1 MTSHR
6 RSDEDFAM
14 TTKLL
19 PARHAA
25 HRPAADVDDVGAGR
39 SNPPTPPDDRRRLER
54 IWRSPADQ
62 PRWARP
68 ALLGL
73 LALTAVLYLWDLSA
87 SGYANSF
94 YAAAVQAGTKSWKAF
109 FFGSLDAG
117 NSITVDKP
125 PASLWVMELS
135 GRIFGFNSWSL
146 LAPQALEGVAA
157 VGLLYSAVRRVASST
172 AGLAAG
178 AALALTP
185 AAVLMFRF
193 DNPDALLV
201 LCLVTGA
208 YAVTRALADG
218 RTRWLI
224 LAGSVIGLAFLTKML
239 QGFLVLPA
247 FALTYLLAGPVP
259 LRRRIGQVLAGA
271 AAVVA
276 AAGWWVLIVTLW
288 PASDRPYV
296 GGSTNDSILELVFG
310 YNGLGRIFGG
320 SGNGGGGAGGVSGS
334 SFGGATGL
342 SRLFSSEMGNEI
354 SWLLPAAL
362 VGFVALLWF
371 TRRAPRT
378 DRLRAATLLWG
389 GWLLVTGLVF
399 SYMQG
404 TIHPYYTVALAPAIA
419 ALVALAAHAAWER
432 RATVTGRL
440 TCVALV
446 LAAGLW
452 SFVLLGRTSSWQ
464 PELRWLV
471 LVLTLVAGI
480 GLAVPI
486 RPRLAVRGLLAG
498 GLAAA
503 LIGTTAFGV
512 ATAAS
517 PHTGSIPSV
526 GPAAAASAG
535 GGPGTGGGLPSGRTG
550 GAGSAAGSASRGGT
564 GTSAPGSAAKAG
576 SATSGSAPSG
586 SAPSGSAPSGSAPTG
601 SAPGGSAKSGS
612 MPTGSRPAGGTTSGS
627 SGPDGAAKSGVPSG
641 GGGATTSTALT
652 NALKATSS
660 KWAAAVVGDQSA
672 ATLELAT
679 GKAVISIGGW
689 SGTDPSPTLAQFE
702 HYVVTGQVRYLI
714 TSGGMASGMASGM
727 AMGGGSAGV
736 AAQITKWVAA
746 HYKKITI
753 GGQTVYDLSQPL
765 T

>member
-25 HRPAADVDDVGAGR
+25 HHPADPADTVDPAGDG
-39 SNPPTPPDDRRRLER
+39 SLTPPDDRSRFQR

-62 PRWARP
+62 PAWARP

-109 FFGSLDAG
+109 FFGSLDSG

-125 PASLWVMELS
+125 PGSLWVMEIS
-135 GRIFGFNSWSL
+135 ARIFGFNSWSL
-146 LAPQALEGVAA
+146 LVPQALEGVAA
-157 VGLLYSAVRRVASST
+157 VGLLYSTVRRVASST

-193 DNPDALLV
+193 DNPDALLT

-208 YAVTRALADG
+208 YAVTRALEAG
-218 RTRWLI
+218 RTRWLV

-247 FALTYLLAGPVP
+247 FALAYLVAGPVSLP
-259 LRRRIGQVLAGA
+259 RRIGQVLAGT
-271 AAVVA
+271 AAVLV
-276 AAGWWVLIVTLW
+276 AAGWWVLAVTLW
-288 PASDRPYV
+288 PAADRPYF
-296 GGSTNDSILELVFG
+296 GGSTNNSILDLVFG
-310 YNGLGRIFGG
+310 YNGLGRILGG
-320 SGNGGGGAGGVSGS
+320 SGNGGGGGSGGASGS

-378 DRLRAATLLWG
+378 DRLRAAALLWG

-419 ALVALAAHAAWER
+419 ALVALAGHAAWVR
-432 RATVTGRL
+432 RATVAGRL

-464 PELRWLV
+464 PELRWIV
-471 LVLTLVAGI
+471 LVLTLTAAI

-486 RPRLAVRGLLAG
+486 RPRLAVRALLAS
-498 GLAAA
+498 GLVAA
-503 LIGTTAFGV
+503 LIGTVAFGV

-535 GGPGTGGGLPSGRTG
+535 GGPGGGALPSGRTG
-550 GAGSAAGSASRGGT
+550 GGSPSAGSAPTGTPPGGSAPGGSASAGSA
-564 GTSAPGSAAKAG
+564 K
-576 SATSGSAPSG
+576 
-586 SAPSGSAPSGSAPTG
+586 SGSAPTG
-601 SAPGGSAKSGS
+601 S
-612 MPTGSRPAGGTTSGS
+612 TGGTTSGS
-627 SGPDGAAKSGVPSG
+627 SAPGGTGGGMAGG

-652 NALKATSS
+652 NALKATTS

-672 ATLELAT
+672 ASLELAT

-689 SGTDPSPTLAQFE
+689 SGTDSSPTLAQFE
-702 HYVVTGQVRYLI
+702 HYVATGQVRYLI
-714 TSGGMASGMASGM
+714 ASGTTMSGGGASG
-727 AMGGGSAGV
+727 V
-736 AAQITKWVAA
+736 ATQITKWVAA

-765 T
+765 S

>member
-1 MTSHR
+1 
-6 RSDEDFAM
+6 M

-25 HRPAADVDDVGAGR
+25 HRPADPDAAGSAGTGTGAGHPG
-39 SNPPTPPDDRRRLER
+39 PPTPPDDRRRLER
-54 IWRSPADQ
+54 IWRGPADQ

-146 LAPQALEGVAA
+146 LVPQALEGVAA
-157 VGLLYSAVRRVASST
+157 VGLLYSTVRRVASST
-172 AGLAAG
+172 AGLVAG

-201 LCLVTGA
+201 LCMVTGA
-208 YAVTRALADG
+208 YAVTRALEDG
-218 RTRWLI
+218 RTRWLV

-271 AAVVA
+271 AAVLV

-288 PASDRPYV
+288 PASDRPYI
-296 GGSTNDSILELVFG
+296 GGSSNDSILQLVFG

-320 SGNGGGGAGGVSGS
+320 SGNAGTAGGVSGS

-378 DRLRAATLLWG
+378 DRLRAAALLWG

-419 ALVALAAHAAWER
+419 ALVALAARAAWER

-503 LIGTTAFGV
+503 LLGTAAFGV

-526 GPAAAASAG
+526 GPAAAASAA
-535 GGPGTGGGLPSGRTG
+535 GGPGTGGGLPSGRAGAAG
-550 GAGSAAGSASRGGT
+550 GAGSSAGSASRGGT
-564 GTSAPGSAAKAG
+564 GTSAPGSAAK
-576 SATSGSAPSG
+576 
-586 SAPSGSAPSGSAPTG
+586 TG

-612 MPTGSRPAGGTTSGS
+612 MPTGSAPTGSRAAGGTTSGS
-627 SGPDGAAKSGVPSG
+627 SGLGGAAGGMASG

-652 NALKATSS
+652 DALKATSS
-660 KWAAAVVGDQSA
+660 TWAAAVVGDQSA

-702 HYVVTGQVRYLI
+702 RYVATGQVRYLI
-714 TSGGMASGMASGM
+714 ASGGM

-765 T
+765 S

>member
-1 MTSHR
+1 
-6 RSDEDFAM
+6 M

-25 HRPAADVDDVGAGR
+25 HRPADAGR
-39 SNPPTPPDDRRRLER
+39 LTPPDDRRRLER
-54 IWRSPADQ
+54 IWRGPADQ

-109 FFGSLDAG
+109 FFGSLDSG

-125 PASLWVMELS
+125 PASLWLMELS

-146 LAPQALEGVAA
+146 LVPQALEGVAA
-157 VGLLYSAVRRVASST
+157 VGLLYSTVRRVASST

-201 LCLVTGA
+201 LCMVTGA
-208 YAVTRALADG
+208 YAVTRALEAG
-218 RTRWLI
+218 RTRWLV
-224 LAGSVIGLAFLTKML
+224 LAGSVIGLAFLTKLL

-259 LRRRIGQVLAGA
+259 LRRRIGQVLAGTA
-271 AAVVA
+271 SVLI
-276 AAGWWVLIVTLW
+276 AAGWWVLIVQLW

-310 YNGLGRIFGG
+310 YDGLGRIFGG
-320 SGNGGGGAGGVSGS
+320 SGNGGGGAGGASGS

-362 VGFVALLWF
+362 VGLVALLWF

-378 DRLRAATLLWG
+378 DRLRAAALLWG

-419 ALVALAAHAAWER
+419 ALVALSGHAAWAR

-440 TCVALV
+440 TCSALA

-471 LVLTLVAGI
+471 LALTLVAGI
-480 GLAVPI
+480 GLAVPV
-486 RPRLAVRGLLAG
+486 RPRLAVRGLLAA

-503 LIGTTAFGV
+503 LIGTAAFGV

-526 GPAAAASAG
+526 GPAAAATAASAG
-535 GGPGTGGGLPSGRTG
+535 GGPGTGGGVPSGRTG
-550 GAGSAAGSASRGGT
+550 GTGSAPAARRRAVRPRAARCPPGPRRPGPGRPAARRR
-564 GTSAPGSAAKAG
+564 PGSAAACPP
-576 SATSGSAPSG
+576 AP
-586 SAPSGSAPSGSAPTG
+586 AA
-601 SAPGGSAKSGS
+601 
-612 MPTGSRPAGGTTSGS
+612 RPRA
-627 SGPDGAAKSGVPSG
+627 
-641 GGGATTSTALT
+641 
-652 NALKATSS
+652 
-660 KWAAAVVGDQSA
+660 
-672 ATLELAT
+672 
-679 GKAVISIGGW
+679 
-689 SGTDPSPTLAQFE
+689 
-702 HYVVTGQVRYLI
+702 RR
-714 TSGGMASGMASGM
+714 
-727 AMGGGSAGV
+727 
-736 AAQITKWVAA
+736 
-746 HYKKITI
+746 
-753 GGQTVYDLSQPL
+753 
-765 T
+765 

>member
-1 MTSHR
+1 
-6 RSDEDFAM
+6 M

-25 HRPAADVDDVGAGR
+25 HRPDAAGAGR
-39 SNPPTPPDDRRRLER
+39 SAHRPDAAGAGSPTPPDDRRRLER
-54 IWRSPADQ
+54 IWRGPADQ

-146 LAPQALEGVAA
+146 LVPQALEGVAA
-157 VGLLYSAVRRVASST
+157 VGLLYSAVRRVAGST

-201 LCLVTGA
+201 LCMVTGA
-208 YAVTRALADG
+208 YAVTRALDDG
-218 RTRWLI
+218 RTRWLV

-271 AAVVA
+271 AAVLV
-276 AAGWWVLIVTLW
+276 AAGWWVLAVTLW
-288 PASDRPYV
+288 PASDRPYI
-296 GGSTNDSILELVFG
+296 GGSTNNSILELVFG

-320 SGNGGGGAGGVSGS
+320 SGNGGGGAGGASGS

-362 VGFVALLWF
+362 VGFAALLWF

-378 DRLRAATLLWG
+378 DRLRAAALLWG

-419 ALVALAAHAAWER
+419 ALVALAGHAAWER

-471 LVLTLVAGI
+471 LVLTLAAGI

-486 RPRLAVRGLLAG
+486 RPRLAVRALLAG

-503 LIGTTAFGV
+503 LLGTAAFGV

-535 GGPGTGGGLPSGRTG
+535 GGPGTGGGLPSGRVG
-550 GAGSAAGSASRGGT
+550 GAGSSAGSASRGGT
-564 GTSAPGSAAKAG
+564 GTSAPGGAAK
-576 SATSGSAPSG
+576 
-586 SAPSGSAPSGSAPTG
+586 TG
-601 SAPGGSAKSGS
+601 SAPAGSAKRGS
-612 MPTGSRPAGGTTSGS
+612 IPTGSTPTGSRTAGGTTTGGPTSG
-627 SGPDGAAKSGVPSG
+627 GAPGGMPSG
-641 GGGATTSTALT
+641 AGGATTSTALT

-702 HYVVTGQVRYLI
+702 HYVTTGQVRYLI
-714 TSGGMASGMASGM
+714 ASGGTASGGM

-765 T
+765 S

>member
-1 MTSHR
+1 
-6 RSDEDFAM
+6 M

-19 PARHAA
+19 PARRAA
-25 HRPAADVDDVGAGR
+25 HRPPDDADDVGTGR
-39 SNPPTPPDDRRRLER
+39 PNPPTPPDDRRRLER

-146 LAPQALEGVAA
+146 LVPQALEGVAA
-157 VGLLYSAVRRVASST
+157 VGLLYSTVRRVAGSA

-201 LCLVTGA
+201 LCLVAGA

-218 RTRWLI
+218 RTRWLV

-247 FALTYLLAGPVP
+247 FALTYLFAGPVP

-271 AAVVA
+271 AAVVV
-276 AAGWWVLIVTLW
+276 AAGWWVLIVMLW

-296 GGSTNDSILELVFG
+296 GGSSNDSILELVFG

-320 SGNGGGGAGGVSGS
+320 SGNAGGAGGVSGS

-378 DRLRAATLLWG
+378 DRLRAAALLWG

-419 ALVALAAHAAWER
+419 ALVALASHAAWAR
-432 RATVTGRL
+432 RATITGRL

-452 SFVLLGRTSSWQ
+452 SFVLLGRTGSWQ

-486 RPRLAVRGLLAG
+486 RPRLAVRALLAG

-535 GGPGTGGGLPSGRTG
+535 GGPGTGGGLPSGRIG

-564 GTSAPGSAAKAG
+564 GTSAPGGAAKTG
-576 SATSGSAPSG
+576 SMPT
-586 SAPSGSAPSGSAPTG
+586 GSAPTG
-601 SAPGGSAKSGS
+601 SRTAGGTAAAPGGTAKSG
-612 MPTGSRPAGGTTSGS
+612 M
-627 SGPDGAAKSGVPSG
+627 PSG

-652 NALKATSS
+652 DALKATSS

-702 HYVVTGQVRYLI
+702 HYVATGQVRYLI
-714 TSGGMASGMASGM
+714 TSGGMASGM

-765 T
+765 S

>member
-1 MTSHR
+1 
-6 RSDEDFAM
+6 M

-25 HRPAADVDDVGAGR
+25 HRPADDFGAGR
-39 SNPPTPPDDRRRLER
+39 PTPPDDRRRLER
-54 IWRSPADQ
+54 IWRGPADQ

-146 LAPQALEGVAA
+146 LVPQALEGVAA
-157 VGLLYSAVRRVASST
+157 VGLLYSTVRRVTGST

-178 AALALTP
+178 AVLALTP

-201 LCLVTGA
+201 LCMVTGA

-218 RTRWLI
+218 RTRWLV

-259 LRRRIGQVLAGA
+259 VRRRIGQVLAGA
-271 AAVVA
+271 AAVLV
-276 AAGWWVLIVTLW
+276 AAGWWVLAVTLW
-288 PASDRPYV
+288 PASDRPYI
-296 GGSTNDSILELVFG
+296 GGSTNNSILELVFG

-320 SGNGGGGAGGVSGS
+320 NGNGGGGAGGASGS

-378 DRLRAATLLWG
+378 DRLRAAALLWG

-419 ALVALAAHAAWER
+419 ALVALAGHAAWAR

-464 PELRWLV
+464 PELRWIV
-471 LVLTLVAGI
+471 LVLTLAAGI
-480 GLAVPI
+480 GLAVPVW
-486 RPRLAVRGLLAG
+486 PRLAVRGLLAG

-503 LIGTTAFGV
+503 LIGTAAFGV

-526 GPAAAASAG
+526 GPAAAATAASAG

-550 GAGSAAGSASRGGT
+550 GAGGTAGVSGTGSSAGSASRGGT
-564 GTSAPGSAAKAG
+564 GTSTPGGTAK
-576 SATSGSAPSG
+576 
-586 SAPSGSAPSGSAPTG
+586 TG

-612 MPTGSRPAGGTTSGS
+612 MPTGSAPTGSRTAGGTTSGP
-627 SGPDGAAKSGVPSG
+627 GGAGGGMPSG

-652 NALKATSS
+652 DALKATSS

-689 SGTDPSPTLAQFE
+689 SGTDNSPTLAQFE
-702 HYVVTGQVRYLI
+702 RYVAAGQVRYLI
-714 TSGGMASGMASGM
+714 ASGGV

-765 T
+765 S

>member
-1 MTSHR
+1 
-6 RSDEDFAM
+6 M

-25 HRPAADVDDVGAGR
+25 HRPADAGR
-39 SNPPTPPDDRRRLER
+39 LTPPDDRRRLER
-54 IWRSPADQ
+54 IWRGPADQ

-109 FFGSLDAG
+109 FFGSLDSG

-125 PASLWVMELS
+125 PASLWLMELS

-146 LAPQALEGVAA
+146 LVPQALEGVAA
-157 VGLLYSAVRRVASST
+157 VGLLYSTVRRVASST

-201 LCLVTGA
+201 LCMVTGA
-208 YAVTRALADG
+208 YAVTRALEAG
-218 RTRWLI
+218 RTRWLV
-224 LAGSVIGLAFLTKML
+224 LAGSVIGLAFLTKLL

-259 LRRRIGQVLAGA
+259 LRRRIGQVLAGTA
-271 AAVVA
+271 S
-276 AAGWWVLIVTLW
+276 VLI
-288 PASDRPYV
+288 AV
-296 GGSTNDSILELVFG
+296 GWT
-310 YNGLGRIFGG
+310 
-320 SGNGGGGAGGVSGS
+320 A
-334 SFGGATGL
+334 
-342 SRLFSSEMGNEI
+342 
-354 SWLLPAAL
+354 
-362 VGFVALLWF
+362 
-371 TRRAPRT
+371 
-378 DRLRAATLLWG
+378 
-389 GWLLVTGLVF
+389 
-399 SYMQG
+399 
-404 TIHPYYTVALAPAIA
+404 
-419 ALVALAAHAAWER
+419 
-432 RATVTGRL
+432 
-440 TCVALV
+440 
-446 LAAGLW
+446 
-452 SFVLLGRTSSWQ
+452 
-464 PELRWLV
+464 
-471 LVLTLVAGI
+471 
-480 GLAVPI
+480 
-486 RPRLAVRGLLAG
+486 
-498 GLAAA
+498 
-503 LIGTTAFGV
+503 AFGV

-517 PHTGSIPSV
+517 PHTGSILSV
-526 GPAAAASAG
+526 GPAAAATAASAG
-535 GGPGTGGGLPSGRTG
+535 GGPGTGGGVPSGRTG
-550 GAGSAAGSASRGGT
+550 GT
-564 GTSAPGSAAKAG
+564 GSAPG
-576 SATSGSAPSG
+576 
-586 SAPSGSAPSGSAPTG
+586 G

-612 MPTGSRPAGGTTSGS
+612 MPTGSAPTGSRTAGGKTSAGV
-627 SGPDGAAKSGVPSG
+627 GGGVPSG
-641 GGGATTSTALT
+641 AGGAATSTALT
-652 NALKATSS
+652 DALKATSS

-702 HYVVTGQVRYLI
+702 HDVATGQVRYLI
-714 TSGGMASGMASGM
+714 ASGGV

-765 T
+765 S

>member
-1 MTSHR
+1 
-6 RSDEDFAM
+6 M

-19 PARHAA
+19 PARRAA
-25 HRPAADVDDVGAGR
+25 HRPADDADDADDVGTGR
-39 SNPPTPPDDRRRLER
+39 PNPPTPPDDRRRLER

-146 LAPQALEGVAA
+146 LVPQALEGVAA
-157 VGLLYSAVRRVASST
+157 VGLLYSTVRRVAGSA

-201 LCLVTGA
+201 LCLVAGA

-218 RTRWLI
+218 RTRWLV

-247 FALTYLLAGPVP
+247 FALTYLFAGPVP

-271 AAVVA
+271 AAVVV
-276 AAGWWVLIVTLW
+276 AAGWWVLIVMLW

-296 GGSTNDSILELVFG
+296 GGSSNDSILELVFG

-320 SGNGGGGAGGVSGS
+320 SGNAGGAGGVSGS

-378 DRLRAATLLWG
+378 DRLRAAALLWG

-404 TIHPYYTVALAPAIA
+404 TIHPYYTVALAPAIT

-486 RPRLAVRGLLAG
+486 RPRLAMRGLLAG

-535 GGPGTGGGLPSGRTG
+535 GGGPGTGGGLPSG
-550 GAGSAAGSASRGGT
+550 GAGTAARSASRGGT
-564 GTSAPGSAAKAG
+564 GTSAPG
-576 SATSGSAPSG
+576 GSAPGG
-586 SAPSGSAPSGSAPTG
+586 SAKTG
-601 SAPGGSAKSGS
+601 SAPGGSAKGGS
-612 MPTGSRPAGGTTSGS
+612 MPTGSAPTGSRTAGGTTAGGTTA
-627 SGPDGAAKSGVPSG
+627 GPGEAGGGMPSG

-652 NALKATSS
+652 DALKATSS

-702 HYVVTGQVRYLI
+702 HYVATGQVRYLI
-714 TSGGMASGMASGM
+714 ASGGT
-727 AMGGGSAGV
+727 AMGGGGSAGV

-765 T
+765 S

>member
-1 MTSHR
+1 
-6 RSDEDFAM
+6 
-14 TTKLL
+14 
-19 PARHAA
+19 
-25 HRPAADVDDVGAGR
+25 VAG
-39 SNPPTPPDDRRRLER
+39 
-54 IWRSPADQ
+54 
-62 PRWARP
+62 
-68 ALLGL
+68 
-73 LALTAVLYLWDLSA
+73 SA
-87 SGYANSF
+87 
-94 YAAAVQAGTKSWKAF
+94 
-109 FFGSLDAG
+109 
-117 NSITVDKP
+117 
-125 PASLWVMELS
+125 
-135 GRIFGFNSWSL
+135 
-146 LAPQALEGVAA
+146 
-157 VGLLYSAVRRVASST
+157 

-201 LCLVTGA
+201 LCLVAGA

-218 RTRWLI
+218 RTRWLV

-259 LRRRIGQVLAGA
+259 LRRRVGQVLAGA
-271 AAVVA
+271 AAVVV
-276 AAGWWVLIVTLW
+276 AAGWWVLIVMLW

-378 DRLRAATLLWG
+378 DRLRAAALLWG

-419 ALVALAAHAAWER
+419 ALVALASHAAWAR
-432 RATVTGRL
+432 RATITGRL

-452 SFVLLGRTSSWQ
+452 SFVLLGRTGSWQ

-486 RPRLAVRGLLAG
+486 RPRLAVRALLAG

-535 GGPGTGGGLPSGRTG
+535 GGPGTGGGLPSGRIG

-564 GTSAPGSAAKAG
+564 GTSAPGGAAKTG
-576 SATSGSAPSG
+576 SMPT
-586 SAPSGSAPSGSAPTG
+586 GSAPTG
-601 SAPGGSAKSGS
+601 SRTAGGTAAAPGGTAKSG
-612 MPTGSRPAGGTTSGS
+612 M
-627 SGPDGAAKSGVPSG
+627 PSG

-652 NALKATSS
+652 DALKATSS

-702 HYVVTGQVRYLI
+702 HYVATGQVRYLI
-714 TSGGMASGMASGM
+714 TSGGMASGM

-765 T
+765 S

>member
-19 PARHAA
+19 PARHAV
-25 HRPAADVDDVGAGR
+25 HRPADDVGAGR
-39 SNPPTPPDDRRRLER
+39 PNPPTPPDDRRRLER

-117 NSITVDKP
+117 NSITVDKS

-146 LAPQALEGVAA
+146 LVPQALEGVAA
-157 VGLLYSAVRRVASST
+157 VGLLYSTVRRVASST
-172 AGLAAG
+172 AGLIAG

-218 RTRWLI
+218 RTRWLV
-224 LAGSVIGLAFLTKML
+224 LAGSVIALAFLTKML

-288 PASDRPYV
+288 PAADRPYI

-310 YNGLGRIFGG
+310 YNGLGRILGG
-320 SGNGGGGAGGVSGS
+320 SGNGGGGAGGASGS

-378 DRLRAATLLWG
+378 DRLRAAALLWG

-419 ALVALAAHAAWER
+419 ALVALAANAAWAR
-432 RATVTGRL
+432 RATITGRL

-498 GLAAA
+498 ALAAA

-526 GPAAAASAG
+526 GPAAAAAAG

-564 GTSAPGSAAKAG
+564 GTSAPGGAAKAG
-576 SATSGSAPSG
+576 SAKTGSAK
-586 SAPSGSAPSGSAPTG
+586 TG
-601 SAPGGSAKSGS
+601 SAPGGSAKRGS
-612 MPTGSRPAGGTTSGS
+612 MPTGSAPTGSRTAGGTT
-627 SGPDGAAKSGVPSG
+627 AAPSRTGGGMPSG

-652 NALKATSS
+652 DALKATSS

-672 ATLELAT
+672 ATLELVT

-702 HYVVTGQVRYLI
+702 HYVATGQVRYLI
-714 TSGGMASGMASGM
+714 ASGGM

-765 T
+765 S

>member
-1 MTSHR
+1 
-6 RSDEDFAM
+6 M
-14 TTKLL
+14 TTKVL

-25 HRPAADVDDVGAGR
+25 HRPAGPAGDGH
-39 SNPPTPPDDRRRLER
+39 PTPPDDRRRLER

-62 PRWARP
+62 PGWARP

-125 PASLWVMELS
+125 PASLWVMDLS

-146 LAPQALEGVAA
+146 LVPQALEGVAA
-157 VGLLYSAVRRVASST
+157 VGLLYGTVRRVANST

-201 LCLVTGA
+201 LCMVTGA
-208 YAVTRALADG
+208 YAVTRALDDG
-218 RTRWLI
+218 RTRWLV
-224 LAGSVIGLAFLTKML
+224 LAGSVIGLAFLTKLL

-247 FALTYLLAGPVP
+247 FALTYLFAGPVP
-259 LRRRIGQVLAGA
+259 VMRRIGQVLAGT
-271 AAVVA
+271 AAVVV
-276 AAGWWVLIVTLW
+276 AAGWWVLAVTLW
-288 PASDRPYV
+288 PAADRPYI
-296 GGSTNDSILELVFG
+296 GGSTNNSILDLVFG
-310 YNGLGRIFGG
+310 YDGLGRIFGG
-320 SGNGGGGAGGVSGS
+320 SGNAGAAGGTSGS

-362 VGFVALLWF
+362 VGLVALLWF

-378 DRLRAATLLWG
+378 DRLRAAALLWG
-389 GWLLVTGLVF
+389 GWLVVTGLVF

-419 ALVALAAHAAWER
+419 ALVALAGHAAWVR
-432 RATVTGRL
+432 RDTITGRL

-452 SFVLLGRTSSWQ
+452 SFVVLSRTSSWQ
-464 PELRWLV
+464 PELRWIE
-471 LVLTLVAGI
+471 LVLTLAAAI

-486 RPRLAVRGLLAG
+486 RPRLALRTLLAS

-503 LIGTTAFGV
+503 LIGTAAFGV

-517 PHTGSIPSV
+517 PHTGSIPAV
-526 GPAAAASAG
+526 GPAAAASAASAD
-535 GGPGTGGGLPSGRTG
+535 GGPGGGGGLPSGRNGGTTG
-550 GAGSAAGSASRGGT
+550 ASGAASAS
-564 GTSAPGSAAKAG
+564 GSHAAK
-576 SATSGSAPSG
+576 
-586 SAPSGSAPSGSAPTG
+586 SGSAPTG
-601 SAPGGSAKSGS
+601 SAPGGTAKSGS
-612 MPTGSRPAGGTTSGS
+612 GTTGTAPGGTAKSGSLPTGAAPTGSKTAGGTKSGS
-627 SGPDGAAKSGVPSG
+627 AAPGGFSGGIGAG
-641 GGGATTSTALT
+641 GGGATSTALT
-652 NALKATSS
+652 KELEATTS

-689 SGTDPSPTLAQFE
+689 SGTDNSPTLAQFE
-702 HYVVTGQVRYLI
+702 HYVATGQVKYLI
-714 TSGGMASGMASGM
+714 ASGGMG
-727 AMGGGSAGV
+727 MGGGSTGV

>member
-6 RSDEDFAM
+6 RFDEDFAM
-14 TTKLL
+14 TTNV
-19 PARHAA
+19 
-25 HRPAADVDDVGAGR
+25 RPAGPWA
-39 SNPPTPPDDRRRLER
+39 PTPPDDRRGLHRVRLG
-54 IWRSPADQ
+54 PADQ

-87 SGYANSF
+87 SGYGNSF

-146 LAPQALEGVAA
+146 LVPQALEGVAS
-157 VGLLYSAVRRVASST
+157 VGLLYSAVRRVANPV

-201 LCLVTGA
+201 LCMVAGA
-208 YAVTRALADG
+208 YAVTRALESG
-218 RTRWLI
+218 RTRWLVV
-224 LAGSVIGLAFLTKML
+224 AGSVIGLAFLTKMM

-247 FALTYLLAGPVP
+247 FALVYLVAGPVP
-259 LRRRIGQVLAGA
+259 LRRRIGQVLAGTA
-271 AAVVA
+271 AMLL

-288 PASDRPYV
+288 PASDRPYF
-296 GGSTNDSILELVFG
+296 GGSTNNSFLELVFG

-320 SGNGGGGAGGVSGS
+320 SGNAGAAGGTSGS

-362 VGFVALLWF
+362 VGLVALLWF

-378 DRLRAATLLWG
+378 DRLRAAALLWG
-389 GWLLVTGLVF
+389 GWLVVTGLVF

-404 TIHPYYTVALAPAIA
+404 TIHPYYTVALAPPIA
-419 ALVALAAHAAWER
+419 ALVALAGHAAWSR
-432 RATVTGRL
+432 RETVTGRL
-440 TCVALV
+440 TGTALV

-452 SFVLLGRTSSWQ
+452 SFVLLSRTSSWQ
-464 PELRWLV
+464 PELRWIV
-471 LVLTLVAGI
+471 LVLTLAAAA
-480 GLAVPI
+480 GLAVPVRS
-486 RPRLAVRGLLAG
+486 RPGLRGLLAA

-503 LIGTTAFGV
+503 IIGTAAFGV

-535 GGPGTGGGLPSGRTG
+535 GGPGGGGGAPTG
-550 GAGSAAGSASRGGT
+550 TGAGSAGRAG
-564 GTSAPGSAAKAG
+564 
-576 SATSGSAPSG
+576 ATKSGSAPGG
-586 SAPSGSAPSGSAPTG
+586 SAKGGSAPTG
-601 SAPGGSAKSGS
+601 SAPGGSETGGSAPSGSAASGGSGS
-612 MPTGSRPAGGTTSGS
+612 M
-627 SGPDGAAKSGVPSG
+627 PSG
-641 GGGATTSTALT
+641 GGGATASTALT
-652 NALKATSS
+652 KALEATSS

-672 ATLELAT
+672 AELELAT

-689 SGTDPSPTLAQFE
+689 SGTDASPTLAQFE
-702 HYVVTGQVRYLI
+702 HYVATGQVKYFI
-714 TSGGMASGMASGM
+714 ASGSMGT
-727 AMGGGSAGV
+727 GGGAGSTS
-736 AAQITKWVAA
+736 AQITKWVEA
-746 HYKKITI
+746 HYKKVTI
-753 GGQTVYDLSQPL
+753 GGETVYDLSQPL
-765 T
+765 S

>member
-25 HRPAADVDDVGAGR
+25 HRPADDVGAGR
-39 SNPPTPPDDRRRLER
+39 PSAGRPTPPDDRRRLER

-146 LAPQALEGVAA
+146 LVPQTLEGVAA
-157 VGLLYSAVRRVASST
+157 VGLLYSTVRRVAGSA

-218 RTRWLI
+218 RTRWLV

-259 LRRRIGQVLAGA
+259 LRRRVGQVLAGA
-271 AAVVA
+271 AAVVV
-276 AAGWWVLIVTLW
+276 AAGWWVLIVMLW

-296 GGSTNDSILELVFG
+296 GGSSNDSILELVFG

-320 SGNGGGGAGGVSGS
+320 SGNAGGAGGVSGS

-378 DRLRAATLLWG
+378 DRLRAAALLWG

-419 ALVALAAHAAWER
+419 ALVALASHAAWAR
-432 RATVTGRL
+432 RATITGRL

-452 SFVLLGRTSSWQ
+452 SFVLLGRTGSWQ

-486 RPRLAVRGLLAG
+486 RPRLAVRALLAG

-535 GGPGTGGGLPSGRTG
+535 GGPGTGGGLPSGRIG

-564 GTSAPGSAAKAG
+564 GTSAPGGAAKTG
-576 SATSGSAPSG
+576 SMPT
-586 SAPSGSAPSGSAPTG
+586 GSAPTG
-601 SAPGGSAKSGS
+601 SRTAGGTAAAPGGTAKSG
-612 MPTGSRPAGGTTSGS
+612 M
-627 SGPDGAAKSGVPSG
+627 PSG

-652 NALKATSS
+652 DALKATSS

-702 HYVVTGQVRYLI
+702 HYVATGQVRYLI
-714 TSGGMASGMASGM
+714 TSGGMASGM

-765 T
+765 S

>member
-1 MTSHR
+1 
-6 RSDEDFAM
+6 M

-25 HRPAADVDDVGAGR
+25 HRPADAGR
-39 SNPPTPPDDRRRLER
+39 LTPPDDRRRLER
-54 IWRSPADQ
+54 IWRGPADQ

-109 FFGSLDAG
+109 FFGSLDSG

-125 PASLWVMELS
+125 PASLWLMELS

-146 LAPQALEGVAA
+146 LVPQALEGVAA
-157 VGLLYSAVRRVASST
+157 VGLLYSTVRRVTGSA

-201 LCLVTGA
+201 LCMVTGA
-208 YAVTRALADG
+208 YAVTRALEAG
-218 RTRWLI
+218 RTRWLV
-224 LAGSVIGLAFLTKML
+224 LAGSVIGLAFLTKLL

-259 LRRRIGQVLAGA
+259 LRRRIGQVLAGTA
-271 AAVVA
+271 SVLI
-276 AAGWWVLIVTLW
+276 AAGWWVLIVQLW

-310 YNGLGRIFGG
+310 YDGLGRIFGG
-320 SGNGGGGAGGVSGS
+320 SGNGGGGAGGASGS

-362 VGFVALLWF
+362 VGLVALLWF

-378 DRLRAATLLWG
+378 DRLRAAALLWG

-419 ALVALAAHAAWER
+419 ALVALSGHAAWAR

-440 TCVALV
+440 TCSALA

-471 LVLTLVAGI
+471 LALTLVAGI
-480 GLAVPI
+480 GLAVPV
-486 RPRLAVRGLLAG
+486 RPRLAVRGLLAA

-503 LIGTTAFGV
+503 LIGTAAFGV

-526 GPAAAASAG
+526 GPAAAATAASAG
-535 GGPGTGGGLPSGRTG
+535 GGPGTGGGVPSGRTG
-550 GAGSAAGSASRGGT
+550 GT
-564 GTSAPGSAAKAG
+564 GSAPG
-576 SATSGSAPSG
+576 
-586 SAPSGSAPSGSAPTG
+586 G

-612 MPTGSRPAGGTTSGS
+612 MPTGSAPTGSRTAGGKTSAGV
-627 SGPDGAAKSGVPSG
+627 GGGVPSG
-641 GGGATTSTALT
+641 AGGAATSTALT
-652 NALKATSS
+652 DALKATSS

-702 HYVVTGQVRYLI
+702 HDVATGQVRYLI
-714 TSGGMASGMASGM
+714 ASGGV

-765 T
+765 S

>member
-1 MTSHR
+1 
-6 RSDEDFAM
+6 M

-25 HRPAADVDDVGAGR
+25 HRPADTVGAGH
-39 SNPPTPPDDRRRLER
+39 PIPPDDRRRLER

-68 ALLGL
+68 ALLSL

-125 PASLWVMELS
+125 PAFLWVMELS

-146 LAPQALEGVAA
+146 LVPQALEGVAA
-157 VGLLYSAVRRVASST
+157 VGLLYSTVRRVASST

-201 LCLVTGA
+201 LCMVIGA

-271 AAVVA
+271 AAVVV
-276 AAGWWVLIVTLW
+276 AAGWWVLIVALW
-288 PASDRPYV
+288 PAADRPYV

-320 SGNGGGGAGGVSGS
+320 SGNGGAAGGTSGS

-378 DRLRAATLLWG
+378 DRLRAAALLWG

-440 TCVALV
+440 TCSALV

-464 PELRWLV
+464 PELRWIV

-503 LIGTTAFGV
+503 LIGTAAFGV

-535 GGPGTGGGLPSGRTG
+535 GGPGTGGGTSVPG
-550 GAGSAAGSASRGGT
+550 GA
-564 GTSAPGSAAKAG
+564 AK
-576 SATSGSAPSG
+576 SGSAPG
-586 SAPSGSAPSGSAPTG
+586 GSAPTG
-601 SAPGGSAKSGS
+601 SAPGGSAKIGSAKIGSAKIGSGMSGS
-612 MPTGSRPAGGTTSGS
+612 APTGSGTTGGTTSGP
-627 SGPDGAAKSGVPSG
+627 GGAGGGG

-652 NALKATSS
+652 DALKATSS

-702 HYVVTGQVRYLI
+702 HYVATGQVRYLI
-714 TSGGMASGMASGM
+714 ASGGM

-736 AAQITKWVAA
+736 SAQITKWVEA

-765 T
+765 S

>member
-1 MTSHR
+1 
-6 RSDEDFAM
+6 M

-25 HRPAADVDDVGAGR
+25 HRPADAGR
-39 SNPPTPPDDRRRLER
+39 LTPPDDRRRLER
-54 IWRSPADQ
+54 IWRGPADQ

-109 FFGSLDAG
+109 FFGSLDSG

-125 PASLWVMELS
+125 PASLWLMELS

-146 LAPQALEGVAA
+146 LVPQALEGVAA
-157 VGLLYSAVRRVASST
+157 VGLLYSTVRRVASST

-201 LCLVTGA
+201 LCMVTGA
-208 YAVTRALADG
+208 YAVTRALEAG
-218 RTRWLI
+218 RTRWLV
-224 LAGSVIGLAFLTKML
+224 LAGSVIGLAFLTKLL

-259 LRRRIGQVLAGA
+259 LRRRIGQVLAGTA
-271 AAVVA
+271 SVLI
-276 AAGWWVLIVTLW
+276 AAGWWVLIVQLW

-310 YNGLGRIFGG
+310 YDGLGRIFGG
-320 SGNGGGGAGGVSGS
+320 SGNGGGGAGGASGS

-362 VGFVALLWF
+362 VGLVALLWF

-378 DRLRAATLLWG
+378 DRLRAAALLWG

-419 ALVALAAHAAWER
+419 ALVALSGHAAWAR

-440 TCVALV
+440 TCSALA

-471 LVLTLVAGI
+471 LALTLVAGI
-480 GLAVPI
+480 GLAVPV
-486 RPRLAVRGLLAG
+486 RPRLAVRGLLAA

-503 LIGTTAFGV
+503 LIGTAAFGV

-526 GPAAAASAG
+526 GPAAAATAASAG
-535 GGPGTGGGLPSGRTG
+535 GGPGTGGGVPSGRTG
-550 GAGSAAGSASRGGT
+550 GT
-564 GTSAPGSAAKAG
+564 GSAPG
-576 SATSGSAPSG
+576 
-586 SAPSGSAPSGSAPTG
+586 G

-612 MPTGSRPAGGTTSGS
+612 MPTGSAPTGSRTAGGKTSAGV
-627 SGPDGAAKSGVPSG
+627 GGGVPSG
-641 GGGATTSTALT
+641 AGGAATSTALT
-652 NALKATSS
+652 DALKATSS

-702 HYVVTGQVRYLI
+702 HDVATGQVRYLI
-714 TSGGMASGMASGM
+714 ASGGV

-765 T
+765 S